1 MEPQPDLL
9 EQVITFLRSRFF
21 GKYRGIV
28 DDNADPAGR
37 ARLLVRVPAVLGD
50 VSVWAMPCVPYA
62 GAGVGLHLLPEPGT
76 GVWVEFEAGD
86 PSFPIWTG
94 FFWADGEVPEAAPA
108 SLKILKTEKH
118 RLALDDD
125 ADEIAAEN
133 SSGASIVMAGDIV
146 AEASGKLT
154 IAAAVTAEAGGA
166 KVDVGAAGVICDS
179 GGTGKV
185 EVTKAG
191 VTLDSGAFQVA

>member
-1 MEPQPDLL
+1 MEPQPALL
-9 EQVITFLRSRFF
+9 EQVMTYLRSRFF

-28 DDNADPAGR
+28 DDNADPAGN

-50 VSVWAMPCVPYA
+50 ISVWAMPCVPYA

-86 PSFPIWTG
+86 LSFPIWTG
-94 FFWADGEVPEAAPA
+94 FFWGDGEVPEGATAT
-108 SLKILKTEKH
+108 LKILKTEKH
-118 RLALDDD
+118 RVALDDA
-125 ADEIAAEN
+125 ADEIAVEN
-133 SSGASIVMAGDIV
+133 SSAASVVMTTDIV
-146 AEASGKLT
+146 AEANGKVT
-154 IAAAVTAEAGGA
+154 IGASVTSEAAGA
-166 KVDVGAAGVICDS
+166 KVDVGAAGVTCDS

-185 EVTKAG
+185 EVTKGG